1 MATISINKI
10 KGLSTFPNY
19 IEGTGEDQTI
29 ANNVV
34 IDRDNVLEPRRGMK
48 VLSEIPDFAK
58 QLLTY
63 KDRVLVHYDNAIGY
77 FNTKDPGI
85 LSKFKGTSI
94 ISVDSPSTSIKI
106 IDHNLSVGDS
116 VFFTQAR
123 DYSSSGNF
131 PFPSGIDEVN
141 EFVVYSILD
150 KDHFTIATSLASTP
164 ITLSG
169 AGTKAVMVYDFVV
182 NEVKSKLRI
191 KYIELNSNLYFTA
204 NDGIK
209 KISKLNPYSI
219 SKAGGITALNVDLA
233 LYFGG
238 SGGFF
243 GDTTN
248 DVEVAY
254 RVVWGYK
261 DVNGNLIL
269 GMPSEKAVI
278 QNYTKQN
285 TDVSLTF
292 PVPSG
297 IDITYFYQIY
307 RTNVFTINGSGDEM
321 RLVYQADYDGYSDI
335 VTIIDSTPEVIRDTG
350 TTLYTNEISG
360 EGILQANSRPPVAE
374 DICVYKDRAWFANT
388 KTNQKL
394 EMTFLGFDGF
404 KDPIYNPSATG
415 VPAVITLGLGHGV
428 LVDDFIA
435 LANTTSVDGQYQ
447 VTAVTSTTV
456 TINVDSTL
464 FGSDYVVYRT
474 YLTIDKDTQ
483 ESRYFFV
490 GRPEITDLVVKP
502 MASIVSGDYFNL
514 TSIDD
519 KIKYSFWFAKLST
532 DVAPVISGRVSVK
545 VDLYTTPPT
554 TDEEVAELT
563 KNTINTLGDFFAV
576 TTTAGGITVTTN
588 TSGAVTDVASATS
601 VGTSL
606 VSIATT
612 QDGFG
617 EDFSNGFVRLSSYIS
632 PAAAIED
639 TAKSLVRAIS
649 FNPESPVYAYYL
661 NTLSSLPGTFYL
673 EEKNFSEITFTLK
686 GTGMQSDVSFNP
698 SVITAAS
705 SSNNIGNNVLMFSKT
720 QQPEAVPTV
729 NSFRIGPQ
737 DKAIKRILGLRDSLF
752 IFKEEGVYRLTG
764 ENESNFNIALFD
776 NSATIIAP
784 DSAVILNNQIYCL
797 TTQGVSTISET
808 GVGIISRVIE
818 DIFNTIT
825 SENYVFSETACYG
838 ISYEADRSYIIA
850 IPVETSDEYAT
861 VMYRYNSFTQ
871 SWTSFSIPSRC
882 GVVNTKNKLHIG
894 SNDITTVEVERKSL
908 TSRDYVD
915 REYPRVASA
924 YSQKRIYLDNTQ
936 LMNIG
941 DSISQLQ
948 YLTVGEF
955 NGLIDRLKLDP
966 QLNFN
971 QSFPLLSLKG
981 GADFNDAFINLVEE
995 LNLKDSSRLSYS
1007 FTSTVSNEIVEPN
1020 HGLENDDIVRFS
1032 SLTPVSLVNDVLYKV
1047 VDVDTNTFK
1056 LTNVTYNTLVKNIS
1070 TTGYGVFTKG
1080 SVLYNFN
1087 LILDVNYSSSD
1098 ILFPD
1103 HGLVDGDVI
1112 VYTNST
1118 SPVVGVPPSGLVD
1131 GRSYVVTQSTSNTF
1145 KVTDLFIDLN
1155 ILENGTLTEEYY
1167 YSNTINSKILQ
1178 QEFNSIVRSLN
1189 SSDGVFFSNF
1199 DLSQDSE
1206 YLDLTITSVNLS
1218 QNYVTVQYES
1228 PFYIGDMVHFV
1239 AIESEVVWDY
1249 STLGDAAL
1257 LKHARNGTVMLDQ
1270 NSINK
1275 ITIGYASD
1283 ISGDFENTEF
1293 TLDGAGQFGKSLF
1306 GNTAFGGNG
1315 TVYPLRTVIPRQK
1328 QRCRHIRSRIF
1339 HRSAFMKFNI
1349 LGISYTFEVTSDR
1362 AYRR

>member
-1 MATISINKI
+1 MSNISINKI

-19 IEGTGEDQTI
+19 MDGTGEDQTV

-34 IDRDNVLEPRRGMK
+34 IDRDNILEPRRGMK

-63 KDRVLVHYDNAIGY
+63 KDRVLVHYDNTLGY
-77 FNTKDPGI
+77 LNTKDPGV
-85 LSKFKGTSI
+85 LTNFKGTSI
-94 ISVDSPSTSIKI
+94 ISIDTTSTNIKI

-123 DYSSSGNF
+123 DYSTSGNF

-141 EFVVYSILD
+141 EFVVYSIID

-169 AGTKAVMVYDFVV
+169 SGAKAVMAYDFVV

-191 KYIELNSNLYFTA
+191 KYIELNSNLYLTA

-209 KISKLNPYSI
+209 KVSKLNPYSI

-243 GDTTN
+243 GDTTS

-261 DVNGNLIL
+261 DVNSNLIL

-285 TDVSLTF
+285 TDVTLTF

-321 RLVYQADYDGYSDI
+321 RLVYQADYDGYSSVISI
-335 VTIIDSTPEVIRDTG
+335 VDSTPEVIRDTG

-388 KTNQKL
+388 KSNQKL

-415 VPAVITLGLGHGV
+415 VPAVITLGSGHGV
-428 LVDDFIA
+428 QVDEFVA

-447 VTAVTSTTV
+447 VIAVTATTI

-474 YLTIDKDTQ
+474 YLTVDKDTQ
-483 ESRYFFV
+483 ENRYFFV
-490 GRPEITDLVVKP
+490 GRPEITDLVVNP

-532 DVAPVISGRVSVK
+532 DVAPIVSGRVAVA

-563 KNTINTLGDFFAV
+563 KNAINTVGDFFAV
-576 TTTAGGITVTTN
+576 TTSAGGITVTTN
-588 TSGAVTDVASATS
+588 TSGAVTDPASATAS
-601 VGTSL
+601 GTSV
-606 VSIATT
+606 VSIVKS

-617 EDFSNGFVRLSSYIS
+617 EDFSKGFVRLSSYIS

-698 SVITAAS
+698 PVLNAMS
-705 SSNNIGNNVLMFSKT
+705 STNSIGNNVLMFSKT

-764 ENESNFNIALFD
+764 ENENNFNIALFD

-784 DSAVILNNQIYCL
+784 DTAVILNNQIYCL

-808 GVGIISRVIE
+808 GVGVISRGIE
-818 DIFNTIT
+818 DLFNTIT
-825 SENYVFSETACYG
+825 SENYVFSETASYG

-850 IPVETSDEYAT
+850 IGLETSDEYAT
-861 VMYRYNSFTQ
+861 SMYRYNSFTQ
-871 SWTSFSIPSRC
+871 SWTSFGISSRC

-894 SNDITTVEVERKSL
+894 SSDILAVEIERKSL

-915 REYPRVASA
+915 REYTRVASA

-936 LMNIG
+936 SMNIG

-948 YLTVGEF
+948 YLTVGEY
-955 NGLIDRLKLDP
+955 NGLIERLKLDP
-966 QLNFN
+966 QLNFD
-971 QSFPLLSLKG
+971 QSFPLLTLKG
-981 GADFNDAFINLVEE
+981 GADFNDTFINLIEE
-995 LNLKDSSRLSYS
+995 LNLKDTARLSYTFS
-1007 FTSTVSNEIVEPN
+1007 STTSNEIVEPN
-1020 HGLENDDIVRFS
+1020 HGLEEGDIVRFTS
-1032 SLTPVSLVNDVLYKV
+1032 GTAINLVDNTLYKV
-1047 VDVDTNTFK
+1047 TDVTLNTFK
-1056 LTNVTYNTLVKNIS
+1056 LTNIAPNTFVKNLS
-1070 TTGYGVFTKG
+1070 TTGYGQFTKG
-1080 SVLYNFN
+1080 SLVYSFN
-1087 LILDVNYSSSD
+1087 LILDIDYSDSD

-1103 HGLVDGDVI
+1103 HGLSDGDVL
-1112 VYTNST
+1112 VYNNAT
-1118 SPVVGVPPSGLVD
+1118 SPVVGIPPTGLVA
-1131 GRSYVVTQSTSNTF
+1131 GRSYVVTQSTANTF
-1145 KVTDLFIDLN
+1145 KLTELFLDLDP
-1155 ILENGTLTEEYY
+1155 LENGTLSEEYY
-1167 YSNTINSKILQ
+1167 YSGTINNKLLQ

-1206 YLDLTITSVNLS
+1206 YLDMTITSVNLS
-1218 QNYVTVQYES
+1218 QNFATVQYES
-1228 PFYIGDMVHFV
+1228 PFYIGDMIHYV
-1239 AIESEVVWDY
+1239 AIESEMVWDY
-1249 STLGDAAL
+1249 TTLGEASM
-1257 LKHARNGTVMLDQ
+1257 LKHVRNGTVMLDQ

-1275 ITIGYASD
+1275 ISIGYSSD

-1328 QRCRHIRSRIF
+1328 QRCRHIRSRIY
-1339 HRSAFMKFNI
+1339 HRNAFMKFNI
-1349 LGISYTFEVTSDR
+1349 LGVSYTFEVTSDR